1 MFIPILDEMSLNLD
15 FFDPQEWNCAF
26 DTLWEKNGVDWTKPH
41 GFMKGQNFVDFRT
54 RDFVQRVSDT

>member
-1 MFIPILDEMSLNLD
+1 VFIPILDEMSLNLE
-15 FFDPQEWNCAF
+15 FFDPQKWNCAF

-54 RDFVQRVSDT
+54 GDFV